1 MRLSRLHKAA
11 LLSLLPK
18 MAKIDA
24 VQCQIKFREE
34 FGEDIDWHE
43 FGYYLDEL
51 RAKGLLVISKPG
63 GFVQYKLAK
72 GES

>member
-1 MRLSRLHKAA
+1 
-11 LLSLLPK
+11 